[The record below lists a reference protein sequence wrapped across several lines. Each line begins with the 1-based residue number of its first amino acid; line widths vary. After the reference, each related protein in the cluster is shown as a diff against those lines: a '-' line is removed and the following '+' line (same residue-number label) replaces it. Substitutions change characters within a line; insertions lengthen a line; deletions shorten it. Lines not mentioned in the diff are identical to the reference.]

1 MAKIYNKIVESTTEP
16 SKEDLWLKEGKI
28 KKFKNGWE
36 DIFGKQDVKIP
47 TKISELEND
56 SGFVEN
62 TSLGTAAYANVE
74 DLQGGGNTS
83 LQERHTINGD
93 ITYDYLSPFYSK
105 EVRLWQAAIT
115 VSGNYSITFEF
126 GEAGSVVVVE
136 NEISNTTYNT
146 FVITQERIA
155 ARAKIEVL
163 NSSGEVINTYFDKDL
178 TSIYVSSTSYRHAI
192 VYY

>member
-1 MAKIYNKIVESTTEP
+1 MKKKNKIQLNIIDLGGGTTKGCDCEAP
-16 SKEDLWLKEGKI
+16 DLSDYAKKED
-28 KKFKNGWE
+28 
-36 DIFGKQDVKIP
+36 VP

-56 SGFVEN
+56 SGFVES

-74 DLQGGGNTS
+74 DLQGGGNTR
-83 LQERHTINGD
+83 LQPRHTINGD

-105 EVRLWQAAIT
+105 EVRLWQADIT

-136 NEISNTTYNT
+136 NEISDATHNS
-146 FVITQERIA
+146 FVITQERITS
-155 ARAKIEVL
+155 RAKIEVL
-163 NSSGEVINTYFDKDL
+163 NSSGEVINTYFAKDL